1 MRVMGKHASGL
12 CSCGGVESVEH
23 VVCECVR
30 YENER
35 RRMFGKLRRL
45 GVEGSGLKEVVG
57 SLEIREG
64 RRVVMSFLRETR
76 VFRRI

>member
-1 MRVMGKHASGL
+1 MRRPGSW
-12 CSCGGVESVEH
+12 GVKLLLTPGRINM
-23 VVCECVR
+23 CECVR

-35 RRMFGKLRRL
+35 RRMFGKLRRF

-64 RRVVMSFLRETR
+64 RRAVMSFLRETG

>member
-1 MRVMGKHASGL
+1 M
-12 CSCGGVESVEH
+12 
-23 VVCECVR
+23 CECVR

-35 RRMFGKLRRL
+35 RRMFGKLRRF

-64 RRVVMSFLRETR
+64 RRAVMSFLRETG